1 MQSSQRGPDICWL
14 RRARWRSLVFALA
27 LVAGL
32 CTVAPAAHHGA
43 LAAAQYAQDQIS
55 VTLAPGTNIDAFNA
69 THGTS
74 TAAALPDGRTYVLDL
89 PATETAGDAVAAW
102 SGESD
107 VATIEPNYAVN
118 LLAADEAYL
127 TFHESYLTFHGTGF
141 PSAAQDQWALSTIE
155 APAAQ
160 QISTGSGVTVAVL
173 DTGVDTTHPV
183 LASRIALGGYD
194 YISHTTTISDVVGGP
209 ASGHGTFVAGLI
221 AQVAP
226 GAALLPFRVLDSS
239 GVGTVGDVADA
250 IETAANDGARI
261 INMSMGMDIP
271 SDTLHA
277 AILYAQQRGAI
288 IVASAGNL
296 NTTVE
301 QFPAAWDGVV
311 AVAGTDQYDRRAS
324 FSNYGSWISV
334 SAPSVDL
341 YSTYPGGYADGSGTS
356 FAAPL
361 VSGELALVGAAQPA
375 PSADTLAGAVAD
387 SSVPID
393 ALNPAYAGLLGA
405 GRIDALLA
413 LNAQLTSSD

>member
-1 MQSSQRGPDICWL
+1 MQPLQCGSGSWQWREV
-14 RRARWRSLVFALA
+14 RWRSLV
-27 LVAGL
+27 
-32 CTVAPAAHHGA
+32 VAPALVVALYTVPPTARHGA
-43 LAAAQYAQDQIS
+43 LAEAQYAQGQIS
-55 VTLAPGTNIDAFNA
+55 VTLAQGNNIDMFNA

-74 TAAALPDGRTYVLDL
+74 TITALPDGRTYLLDL
-89 PATETAGDAVAAW
+89 PATETADDAVTAW
-102 SGESD
+102 SGEPD

-141 PSAAQDQWALSTIE
+141 PSAAQGQWALSTIE

-160 QISTGSGVTVAVL
+160 QLSTGSGVKVAVL
-173 DTGVDTTHPV
+173 DTGVDTSHPA
-183 LASRIALGGYD
+183 LAPLIAQGGYD

-226 GAALLPFRVLDSS
+226 GAALLPFRVLDSN
-239 GVGTVGDVADA
+239 GVGTVGDVA
-250 IETAANDGARI
+250 AAVEVAADEGARI
-261 INMSMGMDIP
+261 INMSMGMAIP
-271 SDTLHA
+271 SQTLHE
-277 AILYAQQRGAI
+277 AILYAQQRGAV
-288 IVASAGNL
+288 IVASAGNQDAS
-296 NTTVE
+296 VE
-301 QFPAAWDGVV
+301 QYPAAWDGVV
-311 AVAGTDQYDRRAS
+311 AVAGTDQYDRHAS

-341 YSTYPGGYADGSGTS
+341 VSTYPGGYADGSGTS

-375 PSADTLAGAVAD
+375 SSEDSAAGVED
-387 SSVPID
+387 SSVAID

-405 GRIDALLA
+405 GRIDALRA
-413 LNAQLTSSD
+413 LNAVLSASS